1 MGKYIGIIGSI
12 ASVLGL
18 YLGLF
23 SERAR
28 LIIFIFGVIS
38 IMISV
43 AFEINNY
50 LKNKPLKFNKEENI
64 NYMKCMLKTED
75 TAIVFAGDLSWVD
88 DELKNILKLK
98 GKKLFLCAKDTAP
111 YLDEL
116 SAAGINVYK
125 YDANGQIPTTHFT
138 ILRPRSI
145 DAKIAIASILD
156 NHKKEKRIVYE
167 FKKYNSDYIS
177 NWIIQVANDLFQMT
191 KLADQRRN
199 DD

>member
-50 LKNKPLKFNKEENI
+50 LKNKPLKFNK
-64 NYMKCMLKTED
+64 
-75 TAIVFAGDLSWVD
+75 
-88 DELKNILKLK
+88 
-98 GKKLFLCAKDTAP
+98 
-111 YLDEL
+111 
-116 SAAGINVYK
+116 
-125 YDANGQIPTTHFT
+125 
-138 ILRPRSI
+138 
-145 DAKIAIASILD
+145 
-156 NHKKEKRIVYE
+156 
-167 FKKYNSDYIS
+167 
-177 NWIIQVANDLFQMT
+177 
-191 KLADQRRN
+191 
-199 DD
+199 

>member
-64 NYMKCMLKTED
+64 NYMTCLRLK
-75 TAIVFAGDLSWVD
+75 
-88 DELKNILKLK
+88 
-98 GKKLFLCAKDTAP
+98 
-111 YLDEL
+111 
-116 SAAGINVYK
+116 
-125 YDANGQIPTTHFT
+125 IP
-138 ILRPRSI
+138 
-145 DAKIAIASILD
+145 
-156 NHKKEKRIVYE
+156 
-167 FKKYNSDYIS
+167 
-177 NWIIQVANDLFQMT
+177 Q
-191 KLADQRRN
+191 
-199 DD
+199 